1 MHNPANLHVCYMKNA
16 KCNQSIKHFLYQHI
30 DGDNE
35 GDQDILCQSEG
46 CQERVSEEAADQ
58 ITEIL

>member
-1 MHNPANLHVCYMKNA
+1 MKYY
-16 KCNQSIKHFLYQHI
+16 LYQHI

-58 ITEIL
+58 ITEILW